1 MAGEAHRLDPLP
13 DGLTSRAGG
22 LGSLDSVVNRL
33 GHADAVASEDGV
45 G

>member
-1 MAGEAHRLDPLP
+1 MAGEEHRLDPLP
-13 DGLTSRAGG
+13 DDLTSRAGE
-22 LGSLDSVVNRL
+22 LGSLDEFVNRL